1 MDMRFQFIRIAVLFT
16 LATSCHQS
24 FKNYNPA
31 VDLSGTWHFQLD
43 SANVGIKEKWY
54 SAVQTD
60 QLALPGTT
68 DTEQKG
74 KLNTKSETGRF
85 TRLYPYSGPAWY
97 QKEIEI
103 KQDWKGKEFLFLM
116 ELTKTSSVWVDDH
129 FIGREISLTTPHRYN
144 LTQFLTP
151 GKHLLSVRIDNS
163 DNQFVRWGHQT
174 SDETQTNWN
183 GILGRIGLQIK
194 DPVWMTDVQVFP
206 DVDAKKL
213 RVKVRFNK
221 KCTGKLRL
229 QASSWNTGIRHKVEP
244 MTVAFETSDDRE
256 FETSLILGENMQ
268 LWDEFNPALYKLNI
282 QFSGNFGG
290 REVRD
295 DHETDFGMR
304 KFTTKGSQFQVNGKT
319 VFLRGKNEAHVFPL
333 TGHVPMEVDEWIRIF
348 KIAKSYGINHY
359 RYHTCVPSEAEFA
372 AADRVGIYLE
382 PQLPIW
388 DQIGDSKQ
396 SFSLEDVEIKKDSTD
411 ASALV
416 NYMLSEGH
424 KVLETFGNHAS
435 FCMFSLGNE
444 LHGDRKLLSQMVGKF
459 RSSDSRHLYASGSNN
474 FIWSSELSPGDDY
487 WTTTY
492 TGGHYKAGTFFPDT
506 KGKEVRSSY
515 PVHTFG
521 QINNVYP
528 NTRYTYSEGIK
539 NVPVPVISHENG
551 QFQVYPDF
559 NEIKKFTGVVRA
571 KNYEMYKDR
580 LEKAGMPDQANDF
593 FRASGALSALCYRA
607 DIETAIRTK
616 GFGGFQLLD
625 LQDFPGQG
633 TALIGM
639 LDVFMD
645 SKGLITPEEWR
656 AFCSETVP
664 LLKMEKY
671 TWTNDEKFHGLV
683 SFANYGPDD
692 VHSSLKWEVTDTK
705 GKVLAEGEMKVE
717 SPQGTLS
724 DLQPIH
730 LDLSGITTPQKL
742 EINLSVNNTAAK
754 NSYPV
759 WVYPS
764 KVETEAHQG
773 IKISKRLDQDDTAF
787 LENGGK
793 VLLLPD
799 STLLKNFV
807 GGAFQSDFWCYPM
820 FKKYLPPGTLG
831 ILCDPK
837 HPVFNEFP
845 TDFHSNWQWW
855 PMLKNGKVMILD
867 ATPADF
873 RPIVQ
878 VIDNFERNHKL
889 GVIFECKVGKGKLLV
904 CSCNLQQQANY
915 PEARQLLYSMLNY
928 MNTNE
933 FQPAQTLDL
942 ADLNQIFNSPK

>member
-1 MDMRFQFIRIAVLFT
+1 MRFTFISFVIVLLLT
-16 LATSCHQS
+16 TSCHQS
-24 FKNYNPA
+24 FQNVNQT
-31 VDLSGTWHFQLD
+31 VDLSGTWNFQLD
-43 SANVGIKEKWY
+43 STNVGIEDKWY
-54 SAVQTD
+54 SRLQTD
-60 QLALPGTT
+60 KISLPGTT
-68 DTEQKG
+68 DIEQKG
-74 KLNTKSETGRF
+74 KLNTKNEIGCF
-85 TRLYPYSGPAWY
+85 TRLFPYSGPAWY
-97 QKEIEI
+97 QREIEI
-103 KQDWKGKEFLFLM
+103 QKNWNVKELIFLM
-116 ELTKTSSVWVDDH
+116 ELTKASSVWVDDH
-129 FIGREISLTTPHRYN
+129 FIGREISLTAPHSYN
-144 LTQFLTP
+144 LTQYLTP

-163 DNQFVRWGHQT
+163 DNPPVKWGHQT

-183 GILGRIGLQIK
+183 GILGRIELQIK

-206 DVDAKKL
+206 DIDKKK
-213 RVKVRFNK
+213 VNIKVRFNK
-221 KCTGKLRL
+221 KCTGKLTL
-229 QASSWNTGIRHKVEP
+229 QASSWNTNTQHKVEP
-244 MTVAFETSDDRE
+244 KSVAFETSDERE
-256 FETSLILGENMQ
+256 YETSMVLGENMQ
-268 LWDEFNPALYKLNI
+268 LWDEFNPALYKLKI
-282 QFSGNFGG
+282 QFSGNLGG
-290 REVRD
+290 IEVND
-295 DHETDFGMR
+295 YKETDFGMR
-304 KFTTKGSQFQVNGKT
+304 KFTTNGSQFQVNGKA
-319 VFLRGKNEAHVFPL
+319 VFLRGKHEAHVFPI
-333 TGHVPMEVDEWIRIF
+333 TGHVPMEVDEWVRIF
-348 KIAKSYGINHY
+348 KISKSYGMNHY
-359 RYHTCVPSEAEFA
+359 RYHTCIPSKAEFA

-388 DQIGDSKQ
+388 DQVGDSQQ

-416 NYMLSEGH
+416 KYMLFEGY
-424 KVLETFGNHAS
+424 KILGTFGNHAS

-444 LHGDRKLLSQMVGKF
+444 LHGDRKLLSQMVSKF
-459 RSSDSRHLYASGSNN
+459 RSSDNRHLYASGSNN
-474 FIWSSELSPGDDY
+474 FIWSSEFSPGDDY

-492 TGGHYKAGTFFPDT
+492 TGGHYKAGNFFPDT
-506 KGKEVRSSY
+506 KGKDVRSSY

-528 NTRYTYSEGIK
+528 NTLYTYSEGIK

-580 LEKAGMPDQANDF
+580 LEKAGMLDQANDF

-645 SKGLITPEEWR
+645 SKGLIAPEKWR
-656 AFCSETVP
+656 EFCSETVP

-671 TWTNDEKFHGLV
+671 TWTNDEKFNGLV

-692 VHSSLKWEVTDTK
+692 VNSTIKWEIIDKT
-705 GKVLAEGEMKVE
+705 GKVLTQGEMKVE
-717 SPQGTLS
+717 SPQGKLS
-724 DLQPIH
+724 DLKPIIF
-730 LDLSGITTPQKL
+730 DLSDLKTPQKL
-742 EINLSVNNTAAK
+742 EIKLSISNTTAK

-764 KVETEAHQG
+764 KVETKAPKG
-773 IKISKRLDQDDTAF
+773 IKISRILDKDDIAT

-793 VLLLPD
+793 ILLLPD
-799 STLLKNFV
+799 STLLKNSI

-820 FKKYLPPGTLG
+820 FKKYHPPGTLG
-831 ILCDPK
+831 ILCEPR

-845 TDFHSNWQWW
+845 TDSYSNWQWW

-867 ATPADF
+867 TTPVDF

-904 CSCNLQQQANY
+904 CSCNLQEQENY
-915 PEARQLLYSMLNY
+915 PEARQLLHSILDY
-928 MNTNE
+928 MSTNE
-933 FQPAQTLDL
+933 FQPAQNLDL
-942 ADLNQIFNSPK
+942 ADLNKILNFKK